1 MTKQKVFDT
10 VKQILTE
17 KPETRDNDMY
27 LTATIWYRDLKNRP
41 NVGDINLIGFFHI
54 MRDYKTW
61 GLWSYETIA
70 RARRLVQETCIDLRG
85 EEYEKRHRKQQEVK
99 DDIKAVKAEA
109 LFGRTTTN
117 FATNTTH
124 TPQAPYGNV
133 EFDKPDEELL
143 GGKQMTLGFSNE

>member
-1 MTKQKVFDT
+1 MTSKQKVFDL
-10 VKQILTE
+10 VKQVLTE

-27 LTATIWYRDLKNRP
+27 LTAVIWYRDLRQRP
-41 NVGDINLIGFFHI
+41 NVGDLSLIGFFHI

-61 GLWSYETIA
+61 GLWSYETIS
-70 RARRLVQETCIDLRG
+70 RARRLVQETCTDLRG

-99 DDIKAVKAEA
+99 DDIKAIKAEA
-109 LFGRTTTN
+109 LFGQTPAAVSST
-117 FATNTTH
+117 F
-124 TPQAPYGNV
+124 TPQAPYGNK

>member
-10 VKQILTE
+10 VKQVLTE

-27 LTATIWYRDLKNRP
+27 LTAVIWYRDLRQRP
-41 NVGDINLIGFFHI
+41 NVGDLSLVGFFHI

-70 RARRLVQETCIDLRG
+70 RARRLVQETCVELRG

-99 DDIKAVKAEA
+99 DDIKATKAEA
-109 LFGRTTTN
+109 LFGPTTTY
-117 FATNTTH
+117 
-124 TPQAPYGNV
+124 TPQETYGKND
-133 EFDKPDEELL
+133 FDKPNEELL
-143 GGKQMTLGFSNE
+143 GGKQMTLGFSHE